1 VHLFALDAIRVA
13 PRYSVATCRRGGL
26 RVTTCRFVGECYS
39 HWMLTF
45 RRALGLML
53 PFIGMG
59 AALACSP
66 STGGN
71 HGLGGDNGGSSGTSG
86 ANNCGGGTTGGVVG
100 VGGSAAMGGS
110 VTVAGTG
117 SGATS
122 SAGTGGTDACAAMF
136 TPGMPVPVDVY
147 VMLDISGS
155 MLDPAGGAGAATT
168 KWAAVQSALAA
179 FFSDASSAGLS
190 VAIQYFPQRV
200 AGVPEHCMAD
210 SDCLGAAPCL
220 LNICQQFP
228 DGMLVPCVPSA
239 DTNDMAPCSN
249 VVRRDAGPCMDGA
262 CHLSGKKCATNTDCQ
277 TVDATLGRCVPY
289 GNCEADATLSCGVA
303 NPGKAQAGCG
313 ANGGAGLCLPAA
325 TSFCAHETVCE
336 PGTYTAPAVDYLT
349 LPDTANS
356 LSTSVTAQKPI
367 GDTPTLPALLGAI
380 AHARARAAAS
390 VGHSQVVLLATDGM
404 PTDCT
409 TGREVSSEIPAALD
423 DVVGVATEGYT
434 PAAATDASVTTFVIG
449 VFAEGD
455 MTAQTNLDRIAK
467 AGGSD
472 HAFVISSGG
481 DVQQQFLTAL
491 ANIRKSRVGCEFLPP
506 PPPPGQMLDW
516 NYVNV
521 TVQSDSGN
529 KELVNVAPT
538 GCTGM
543 TDEWHYDCDIREKNA
558 MCKPTKL
565 IACPKTCEDLGKQAA
580 SGVTVGLGCAI
591 KVR

>member
-1 VHLFALDAIRVA
+1 
-13 PRYSVATCRRGGL
+13 
-26 RVTTCRFVGECYS
+26 
-39 HWMLTF
+39 
-45 RRALGLML
+45 ML

-66 STGGN
+66 SKGGN
-71 HGLGGDNGGSSGTSG
+71 HGLGGDNGGSSGTAGSTSG
-86 ANNCGGGTTGGVVG
+86 AGGGTGGGIG
-100 VGGSAAMGGS
+100 VGGGAATGGG
-110 VTVAGTG
+110 VMLAGTG

-122 SAGTGGTDACAAMF
+122 GAGSGGTDTCAAMF

-168 KWAAVQSALAA
+168 KWTAVQSALSA
-179 FFSDASSAGLS
+179 FFADASSAGLS

-200 AGVPEHCMAD
+200 PGVPSSCM
-210 SDCLGAAPCL
+210 SDAECLGAAPCL
-220 LNICQQFP
+220 MNICQQFP
-228 DGMLVPCVPSA
+228 DGMLVPCTPGTDPN
-239 DTNDMAPCSN
+239 DTAPCSN
-249 VVRRDAGPCMDGA
+249 VVRRDSGPCMDGV
-262 CHLSGKKCATNTDCQ
+262 CHLSGKKCASNTECQ
-277 TVDATLGRCVPY
+277 TVDAALGRCIQY

-303 NPGKAQAGCG
+303 NPGKPQAGCG
-313 ANGGAGLCLPAA
+313 PNGGAGLCLPAA
-325 TSFCAHETVCE
+325 SSFCAHETVCE
-336 PGTYTAPAVDYLT
+336 PNTYKTPAVDYLT

-356 LSTSVTAQKPI
+356 LTTSVTAQMPI
-367 GDTPTLPALLGAI
+367 GDTPSLPALLGAI
-380 AHARARAAAS
+380 GHARDRAKAS

-409 TGREVSSEIPAALD
+409 SGREVSSEIPAALD

-434 PAAATDASVTTFVIG
+434 PAGPNDASVTTFVIG

-455 MTAQTNLDRIAK
+455 ATAQTNLDRIAK

-506 PPPPGQMLDW
+506 PPPPGQTLDW
-516 NYVNV
+516 NLVNV
-521 TVQSDSGN
+521 TVQSEAGN
-529 KELVNVAPT
+529 KELVNVEPT
-538 GCTGM
+538 ACTGM
-543 TDEWHYDCDIREKNA
+543 TDEWHYDCNIRDKSA

-565 IACPKTCEDLGKQAA
+565 IACPKTCEDLSKQAA